1 MVFKPITDA
10 ACLGDNAT
18 RLENIVRASP
28 ILGPIL
34 NQWTS
39 IALPDCW
46 LVAGAI
52 AQTVWN
58 DAFGL
63 PPGHGLSDVD
73 LVYFDGADLS
83 EDSETRHAERI
94 RDRSADLPVWIDV
107 KNEAR
112 VHLWYA
118 RKFGFSIP
126 PYTSATHAITTFP
139 STTTAVGIQPAGTGM
154 RIAAPF
160 GLSDLFNLTVRPNM
174 ALITRPIYETKV
186 TRWRAV
192 WPGLT
197 IVDWPDA

>member
-1 MVFKPITDA
+1 MAFEPITGATGFEQA
-10 ACLGDNAT
+10 A
-18 RLENIVRASP
+18 RKLERIVRASP

-34 NQWTS
+34 TQWTS

-46 LVAGAI
+46 LVAGAV

-58 DAFGL
+58 EAFGHA
-63 PPGHGLSDVD
+63 PGHGLSDVD
-73 LVYFDGADLS
+73 LIYFDATDLS

-94 RDRSADLPVWIDV
+94 RDRFSGLPVWIDV

-112 VHLWYA
+112 VHVWYA
-118 RKFGFSIP
+118 RKFGYSIP

-139 STTTAVGIQPAGTGM
+139 ATTTAIGIQPAPAGM
-154 RIAAPF
+154 LIAAPF

-174 ALITRPIYETKV
+174 VQITRPIYEAKV

>member
-1 MVFKPITDA
+1 MAVKPITGAGGFEHDA
-10 ACLGDNAT
+10 R
-18 RLENIVRASP
+18 RLEAIIRASP
-28 ILGPIL
+28 ILAPIVRR
-34 NQWTS
+34 WTS

-73 LVYFDGADLS
+73 LVYFDGTDLS
-83 EDSETRHAERI
+83 EASETDHAERI
-94 RDRSADLPVWIDV
+94 RDQFAGLPVWIDV

-118 RKFGFSIP
+118 GKFGYSIA
-126 PYTSATHAITTFP
+126 PYTSATQAIATFP
-139 STTTAVGIQPAGTGM
+139 AITTAVGVQPAESGM
-154 RIAAPF
+154 LIAAPF
-160 GLSDLFNLTVRPNM
+160 GLSDLFNLTVRPNTVQ
-174 ALITRPIYETKV
+174 ITRPIYEAKV
-186 TRWRAV
+186 TRWRSV

>member
-1 MVFKPITDA
+1 MASEPITEATGFKHDV
-10 ACLGDNAT
+10 T

-28 ILGPIL
+28 ILGPIVS
-34 NQWTS
+34 QWTS
-39 IALPDCW
+39 VALPDCW

-58 DAFGL
+58 EAFGL

-73 LVYFDGADLS
+73 LIYFDATDLS
-83 EDSETRHAERI
+83 EASETRHAERI
-94 RDRSADLPVWIDV
+94 RDGFTELPVWIDV

-118 RKFGFSIP
+118 RKFGYSIA
-126 PYTSATHAITTFP
+126 PYTSATQAITTFP
-139 STTTAVGIQPAGTGM
+139 STTTAVGVQPAESGM
-154 RIAAPF
+154 LIAAPF
-160 GLSDLFNLTVRPNM
+160 GLADLFNLTVRPNM
-174 ALITRPIYETKV
+174 AQITRPIYEAKV
-186 TRWRAV
+186 ARWRAA

>member
-1 MVFKPITDA
+1 MTGTAGFEHDA
-10 ACLGDNAT
+10 A
-18 RLENIVRASP
+18 RLEHMVRASP
-28 ILGPIL
+28 ILGPIVR
-34 NQWTS
+34 QWTS

-46 LVAGAI
+46 LVAGAL

-63 PPGHGLSDVD
+63 PPGHGFSDVD
-73 LVYFDGADLS
+73 LIYFDGTDLS
-83 EDSETRHAERI
+83 EASETRHGERI
-94 RDRSADLPVWIDV
+94 RDRFAELPVWIDV

-118 RKFGFSIP
+118 SKFGYAIA
-126 PYTSATHAITTFP
+126 PYTSAAQAITTFP
-139 STTTAVGIQPAGTGM
+139 ATTTAIGIQPAPAGM
-154 RIAAPF
+154 SIAAPF

-174 ALITRPIYETKV
+174 AQITRPIYEAKV

>member
-1 MVFKPITDA
+1 MASEPITEATGFRHDA
-10 ACLGDNAT
+10 S

-28 ILGPIL
+28 ILGPIVS
-34 NQWTS
+34 QWS
-39 IALPDCW
+39 SVALPDCW

-52 AQTVWN
+52 VQTVWN

-63 PPGHGLSDVD
+63 PSGHGLSDVD
-73 LVYFDGADLS
+73 LIYFDGTDLS

-94 RDRSADLPVWIDV
+94 RDRFAELPVWIDV

-118 RKFGFSIP
+118 RKFGFSIA

-139 STTTAVGIQPAGTGM
+139 STTTAVGVQPVESGM

-174 ALITRPIYETKV
+174 AQITRPIYEAKI
-186 TRWRAV
+186 TRWRAA